1 MHQIVSGCSQNLRK
15 IQEISKQNLK
25 DKELEGGVGYFFFK
39 ICKLMTSQ
47 LRHEF
52 S

>member
-25 DKELEGGVGYFFFK
+25 DKELEGGVGYFFFQNMQ
-39 ICKLMTSQ
+39 INDVTMTS
-47 LRHEF
+47 RI
-52 S
+52 